1 MLVIAGS
8 PLDLLAQQFDAHEAD
23 QFSKVL
29 HDGDEIRVVA
39 ACATI
44 AESAGRFLIQRKH
57 IEEDGAEYWQAETWV
72 SSPVA
77 AAMWA
82 LI

>member
-1 MLVIAGS
+1 MNVIAGS
-8 PLDLLAQQFDAHEAD
+8 PLDLLAQQFDAHEANE
-23 QFSKVL
+23 FSKVL
-29 HDGDEIRVVA
+29 HDGEEVRVVA

-44 AESAGRFLIQRKH
+44 AESAGRFLIQHKV
-57 IEEDGAEYWQAETWV
+57 DDAEQGSFWKATTWV

>member
-1 MLVIAGS
+1 MNVIAGS
-8 PLDLLAQQFDAHEAD
+8 PLDLLARELDAHEANE
-23 QFSKVL
+23 FSKVL
-29 HDGDEIRVVA
+29 FDGHEVRVVA

-44 AESAGRFLIQRKH
+44 AESAGRFLIQTLVRD
-57 IEEDGAEYWQAETWV
+57 EEAGDHWKAETWV

>member
-8 PLDLLAQQFDAHEAD
+8 PLDLLARELDAHEANE
-23 QFSKVL
+23 FSKVL
-29 HDGDEIRVVA
+29 YEGDEVRIVA
-39 ACATI
+39 ACAGI
-44 AESAGRFLIQRKH
+44 AETSGRFLIQNK
-57 IEEDGAEYWQAETWV
+57 IDDGEQGHFWQPAHWV
-72 SSPVA
+72 ENPVA

>member
-8 PLDLLAQQFDAHEAD
+8 PLDLLAQQFDAHEANE
-23 QFSKVL
+23 FSKVL
-29 HDGDEIRVVA
+29 HDGAEVRVVA
-39 ACATI
+39 ACASI
-44 AESAGRFLIQRKH
+44 APTSGRFLIQTLVTD
-57 IEEDGAEYWQAETWV
+57 EEQGSYWKATTWV